1 MGGVFCNCFE
11 YPRRTFC
18 VEYHTLY
25 PTEIDVYLNHY
36 TLHDAT
42 RIPFHIGKL
51 PRGSRRYPTVRRDRD
66 GGAGR

>member
-42 RIPFHIGKL
+42 RIPFHITSSL
-51 PRGSRRYPTVRRDRD
+51 VFRITYS
-66 GGAGR
+66 